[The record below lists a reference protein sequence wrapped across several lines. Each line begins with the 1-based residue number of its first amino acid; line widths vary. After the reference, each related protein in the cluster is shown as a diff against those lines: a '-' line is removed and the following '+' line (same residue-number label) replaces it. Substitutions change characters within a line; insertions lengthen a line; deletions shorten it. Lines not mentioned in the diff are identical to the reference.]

1 MTAAKPPTRREVRIA
16 LSLAAALLFAVV
28 LLTAALDGVR
38 RSDFAGYYT
47 AGLIIRQGNASRLY
61 EAGEQARIQRQLF
74 HREDLL
80 INPHPPFEALWFAAL
95 ARLPVVKA
103 YVLWGVINVLLWLFF
118 QHLLRRHTPI
128 PRNSYRYF
136 WLCSLFVPLWIALLQ
151 GQTTVLLL
159 VLFSLTFVH
168 LKRARDFRAGVF
180 LGLGLFKFPVVLP
193 FALICFL
200 RSKWRLMAGFAAAAA
215 LLGAVSVM
223 VVGPAGMRSYAS
235 LLIDIVRHPDNPAYG
250 NMRAWEKMPTVKGFF
265 ATLLAGRLA
274 AVYISVLVAAVS
286 VSLVLLVAW
295 RWRQEDRGRGGNSA
309 GLMFAAALTV
319 SLVAAPHLYT
329 HDLTLMLLAV
339 LLVLGSSPWPEESG
353 QRMVLIAIMVIL
365 YCPLVYVLLLRWQ
378 AMYILAPLLV
388 AFALAA
394 INLARKAD
402 LR

>member
-1 MTAAKPPTRREVRIA
+1 MVC
-16 LSLAAALLFAVV
+16 
-28 LLTAALDGVR
+28 

-80 INPHPPFEALWFAAL
+80 INPHPPFEALCFAAL
-95 ARLPVVKA
+95 ATLSPVKA
-103 YVLWGVINVLLWLFF
+103 YLLWGAINVLLWLFF

-159 VLFSLTFVH
+159 VLFSLTLYLPQPRPGFPGGRVPGSGSVQISCRASVCPH
-168 LKRARDFRAGVF
+168 L
-180 LGLGLFKFPVVLP
+180 LP
-193 FALICFL
+193 TEQVETDVRL
-200 RSKWRLMAGFAAAAA
+200 RRRRRCPI
-215 LLGAVSVM
+215 GAVSVM
-223 VVGPAGMRSYAS
+223 AVGPAGMRSYAN

-286 VSLVLLVAW
+286 ASPGSLGGLAVAAGGPGPRRELSRPDVCSGTHGLTGCGAAPVHARPDPDVARRASRYWFVPMAGGIRAAGGPYCNHGDSVLPSRLYPAVAVAG
-295 RWRQEDRGRGGNSA
+295 DVHSCATPCGFCAGGNQP
-309 GLMFAAALTV
+309 GEK
-319 SLVAAPHLYT
+319 
-329 HDLTLMLLAV
+329 
-339 LLVLGSSPWPEESG
+339 G
-353 QRMVLIAIMVIL
+353 
-365 YCPLVYVLLLRWQ
+365 
-378 AMYILAPLLV
+378 
-388 AFALAA
+388 
-394 INLARKAD
+394 
-402 LR
+402 